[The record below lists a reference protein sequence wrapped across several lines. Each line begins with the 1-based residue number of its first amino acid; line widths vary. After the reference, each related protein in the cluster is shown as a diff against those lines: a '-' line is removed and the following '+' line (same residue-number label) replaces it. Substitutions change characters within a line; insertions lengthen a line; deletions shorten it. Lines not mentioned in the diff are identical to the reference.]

1 MSDVTLDER
10 PAPRRPKGA
19 FDDDVYGK
27 NLDVGQVRRLLRWMA
42 PYKWQAIASLV
53 LVLLAAIASIMAPTV
68 MSRVLVDGI
77 VLQHHG
83 TEIADL
89 GQQEL
94 NGWIARTFQVTPLI
108 AACIQYLLWVLLAAA
123 LGRGFGILF
132 GRATLNT
139 LRDLRCD
146 LFEHLEH
153 LPSSFYDRVAV
164 GRVMTR
170 VANDVETLFELFA
183 GFGQLAGQFVPF
195 FVAIT
200 IMVSLSPELTL
211 ELLPVMPI
219 AGLFTWLFRRMSRPL
234 YRIIRLT
241 VSRLNENLQENLSG
255 IEVVQLYG
263 REKINFGRYS
273 AINNENRTTE
283 IRALTIESFYGPFI
297 DGMNFVGMAAILW
310 FGGRLVLHLE
320 MTVGVLLLFTQF
332 LDMLFRPIVAMG
344 EQWNIVFRAMASGE
358 RIFQALDWK
367 EALKEPEHPIPLPPD
382 LHGKVEFRDLSFAY
396 NPEHPIL
403 KDVSF
408 TINPGERIAIV
419 GPTGSGK
426 TTLIRLL
433 CRFYDVPDAS
443 IFLDNIDIMQIKP
456 SDIRQRIG
464 VVLQD
469 FHIFSGTVYDN
480 IALNDPRI
488 TREVAERAAK
498 LVHAD
503 PFIRALP
510 QGYDTPLN
518 ERGRNLSHG
527 QRQLLAFA
535 RVLAMNPE
543 VLVLDEATASID
555 TETELVI
562 QDALKKLTEGR
573 TSVIIAHRLQ
583 TIKDAHRIVVLT
595 EGKIREIGTH
605 EELIAKGGLYR
616 TLYELQFQEMQ
627 AL

>member
-1 MSDVTLDER
+1 MTDAAV
-10 PAPRRPKGA
+10 PPRRMRGA
-19 FDDDVYGK
+19 FDDEVYGK
-27 NLDVGQVRRLLRWMA
+27 SLDVRQLRRLLHWMR
-42 PYKWQAIASLV
+42 PYRVQAYASLV
-53 LVLLAAIASIMAPTV
+53 LVVLSAICAILGPLVINRVLIDNILSPSHQTAEMSDLGQNALNHAIVAATGLTPLLAAC
-68 MSRVLVDGI
+68 
-77 VLQHHG
+77 
-83 TEIADL
+83 
-89 GQQEL
+89 GQYV
-94 NGWIARTFQVTPLI
+94 F
-108 AACIQYLLWVLLAAA
+108 WVLLAA
-123 LGRGFGILF
+123 LFGRGFGILF
-132 GRATLNT
+132 GRAVLST

-170 VANDVETLFELFA
+170 VANDVETLFELFG

-200 IMVSLSPELTL
+200 IMLSLSPRLTF

-219 AGLFTWLFRRMSRPL
+219 AGLFTWLFRRASRPL
-234 YRIIRLT
+234 YRAIRMSI
-241 VSRLNENLQENLSG
+241 SRLNENLQENLSG

-263 REKINFGRYS
+263 REKINFQRYA
-273 AINNENRTTE
+273 AINDDNRRNEV
-283 IRALTIESFYGPFI
+283 RATTIESFYGPFI
-297 DGMNFVGMAAILW
+297 DGLNYIGIAAILW
-310 FGGRLVLHLE
+310 FGGHMVLRAE
-320 MTVGVLLLFTQF
+320 MTVGVVFLFTQF

-358 RIFQALDWK
+358 RIFQALDWN
-367 EALKEPEHPIPLPPD
+367 EALKQPEHPTPLPPD
-382 LHGKVEFRDLSFAY
+382 LHGKVEFRHLTFGY
-396 NPEHPIL
+396 MPEHPIL

-408 TINPGERIAIV
+408 DIRPGERIAIV

-426 TTLIRLL
+426 TSLIRLL
-433 CRFYDVPDAS
+433 CRFYDVPDGS

-456 SDIRQRIG
+456 SDIRTRIG

-480 IALNDPRI
+480 IALNDPSI
-488 TREVAERAAK
+488 TREVAEHAAK

-583 TIKDAHRIVVLT
+583 TIRDAHRIVVLT
-595 EGKIREIGTH
+595 EGRVREIGTH
-605 EELIAKGGLYR
+605 EELIARGGLYR
-616 TLYELQFQEMQ
+616 TLYELQFQEA

>member
-1 MSDVTLDER
+1 MSGAAQ
-10 PAPRRPKGA
+10 PPRRMKGA

-27 NLDVGQVRRLLRWMA
+27 SLDVGQVRRLMRWMK
-42 PYKWQAIASLV
+42 PYRGQAFASLV
-53 LVLLAAIASIMAPTV
+53 LVLLAAVASIMGPMV
-68 MSRVLVDGI
+68 INRVLIDGLLQPTHTGPEIGDMGQIALNHWI
-77 VLQHHG
+77 VG
-83 TEIADL
+83 AFGI
-89 GQQEL
+89 
-94 NGWIARTFQVTPLI
+94 TPLY
-108 AACIQYLLWVLLAAA
+108 AACAQYVFWVLLAAT
-123 LGRGFGILF
+123 LGRSFGILF

-200 IMVSLSPELTL
+200 IMLTLSPTLTF
-211 ELLPVMPI
+211 ELLPVMPV
-219 AGLFTWLFRRMSRPL
+219 AALFTWMFRRMSRPL
-234 YRIIRLT
+234 YRAIRMT
-241 VSRLNENLQENLSG
+241 ISRLNENLQENLSG

-263 REKINFGRYS
+263 RERINFERYA
-273 AINNENRTTE
+273 AINNDNRVSETKAT
-283 IRALTIESFYGPFI
+283 TIESFYGPFI
-297 DGMNFVGMAAILW
+297 DGMNYIGIAVIVW
-310 FGGRLVLHLE
+310 FGGHLALRDQ
-320 MTVGVLLLFTQF
+320 MTVGVLFLFTQF
-332 LDMLFRPIVAMG
+332 LNMLFLPIVAMG
-344 EQWNIVFRAMASGE
+344 EQWNVVFRAMASGE

-367 EALKEPEHPIPLPPD
+367 EALKEPEHPTPLPPD
-382 LHGKVEFRDLSFAY
+382 LHGKVEFRHLNFGYLPD
-396 NPEHPIL
+396 HPVL
-403 KDVSF
+403 NDVSF
-408 TINPGERIAIV
+408 TIQPGERIAIV

-426 TTLIRLL
+426 TSLIRLL
-433 CRFYDVPDAS
+433 CRFYDVPDDS
-443 IFLDNIDIMQIKP
+443 VFLDNIDVMQIKP
-456 SDIRQRIG
+456 SDIRKRIG

-480 IALNDPRI
+480 IALNDPAI

-562 QDALKKLTEGR
+562 QDALLKLTEGR

-595 EGKIREIGTH
+595 EGRVREVGTH
-605 EELIAKGGLYR
+605 EELIAKGGLYK
-616 TLYELQFQEMQ
+616 TLYELQFQE
-627 AL
+627 AASL